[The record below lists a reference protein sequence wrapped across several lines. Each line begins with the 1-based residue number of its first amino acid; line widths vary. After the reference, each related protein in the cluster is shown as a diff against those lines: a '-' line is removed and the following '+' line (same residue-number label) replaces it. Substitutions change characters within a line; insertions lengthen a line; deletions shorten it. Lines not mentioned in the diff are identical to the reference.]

1 MHDWRARMAERSCGF
16 VAVLG
21 ASNVGKSTLV
31 NRLVGTKVSI
41 VTPKVQTTRSRVI
54 GIALVGDAQIIFID
68 TPGIFVPK
76 KRLERAMVSAAWS
89 GARDADIVLVL
100 IDAKH
105 GLDKHSRLIVEHLC
119 KDGRQA
125 LLAINKIDTVERNSL
140 LRVAAEFDAE
150 KLADGSDMFA
160 AIFMI
165 SALTGDGVDDL
176 QEALGGRMRA
186 GPWHYPADQAADMP
200 MRLLAAEITR
210 EKVFLQLQQELPYAI
225 AVETEAWRERDD
237 GSVRVDQVLYVRRD
251 SQKSIVLGKDGR
263 RIKAI
268 GSAARYE
275 LQEMLGRSAHL
286 FIHVKVRDD
295 WHDNPE
301 RYRDIGLNFDV

>member
-1 MHDWRARMAERSCGF
+1 MAEPSCGF

-21 ASNVGKSTLV
+21 APNVGKSTLV
-31 NRLVGTKVSI
+31 NRFVGTKVSI
-41 VTPKVQTTRSRVI
+41 VTPKVQTTRNRVI
-54 GIALVGDAQIIFID
+54 GIALAGDAQIVFID
-68 TPGIFVPK
+68 TPGVFAPK

-89 GARDADIVLVL
+89 GVRDADIVLML
-100 IDAKH
+100 IDAKR

-119 KDGRQA
+119 EGGSQA
-125 LLAINKIDTVERNSL
+125 LLGINKIDTVERKSL
-140 LRVAAEFDAE
+140 LALAAEFDAE
-150 KLADGSDMFA
+150 KLADGSDMFSA
-160 AIFMI
+160 VFMI

-176 QEALGGRMRA
+176 QDALGARMLA

-200 MRLLAAEITR
+200 MRLLAAEVTR

-263 RIKAI
+263 RVKAI
-268 GSAARYE
+268 GSEARHE
-275 LQEMLGRSAHL
+275 LQEMLGRSVHL
-286 FIHVKVRDD
+286 FIHVKVRDGWQD
-295 WHDNPE
+295 DPE
-301 RYRDIGLNFDV
+301 RYRDLGLDFDA

>member
-1 MHDWRARMAERSCGF
+1 MAESSCGF

-21 ASNVGKSTLV
+21 APNVGKSTLV
-31 NRLVGTKVSI
+31 NRFVGTKVSI
-41 VTPKVQTTRSRVI
+41 VTPKVQTTRNRVI
-54 GIALVGDAQIIFID
+54 GIALAGDAQIVFID
-68 TPGIFVPK
+68 TPGVFAPK

-89 GARDADIVLVL
+89 GARDADIVLML
-100 IDAKH
+100 IDAKR

-119 KDGRQA
+119 EGGSQA
-125 LLAINKIDTVERNSL
+125 LLGINKIDTVERKSL
-140 LRVAAEFDAE
+140 LALAAEFDAE
-150 KLADGSDMFA
+150 KLADGSDMFSA
-160 AIFMI
+160 VFMI

-176 QEALGGRMRA
+176 QDALGARMLA

-200 MRLLAAEITR
+200 MRLLAAEVTR

-263 RIKAI
+263 RVKAI
-268 GSAARYE
+268 GSEARHE
-275 LQEMLGRSAHL
+275 LQEMLGRSVHL
-286 FIHVKVRDD
+286 FIHVKVRDGWQD
-295 WHDNPE
+295 DPE
-301 RYRDIGLNFDV
+301 RYRDLGLDFDA

>member
-1 MHDWRARMAERSCGF
+1 MAEPSCGF

-21 ASNVGKSTLV
+21 APNVGKSTLV
-31 NRLVGTKVSI
+31 NRFVGTKVSI
-41 VTPKVQTTRSRVI
+41 VTPKVQTTRNRVI
-54 GIALVGDAQIIFID
+54 GIALAGDAQIVFID
-68 TPGIFVPK
+68 TPGVFAPK

-89 GARDADIVLVL
+89 GARDADIVLML
-100 IDAKH
+100 IDAKR

-119 KDGRQA
+119 EGGSQA
-125 LLAINKIDTVERNSL
+125 LLGINKIDTVERKSL
-140 LRVAAEFDAE
+140 LALAAEFDAE
-150 KLADGSDMFA
+150 KLADGSDMFSA
-160 AIFMI
+160 VFMI

-176 QEALGGRMRA
+176 QDALGARMLA

-200 MRLLAAEITR
+200 MRLLAAEVTR

-263 RIKAI
+263 RVKAI
-268 GSAARYE
+268 GSEARHE
-275 LQEMLGRSAHL
+275 LQEMLGRSVHL
-286 FIHVKVRDD
+286 FIHVKVRDGWQD
-295 WHDNPE
+295 DPE
-301 RYRDIGLNFDV
+301 RYRDLGLDFDA